1 MVKIEQK
8 ENTLAAI
15 ELVVKEFLSEDALGK
30 WFSVKERSLGNI
42 MRQVNLDY
50 RYSSAIYNEL
60 KNIGMIEKEGEN
72 IQLRYKIN
80 TTFIPDIKAT
90 AERIWE
96 RCHQNK
102 QQAVFESRSGDCN
115 PPRKRKSMTM
125 DDFEDKDLCRR
136 KRKTQI
142 KKNLARVPR
151 LGEIVYVL
159 VNGFITE
166 AKITCVRFNEEDK
179 VMVSFTTPV
188 ITQGEDGQPT
198 NIKKTDWCLRSIA
211 FSVDELIKKLQ
222 SNIQKFDNKR
232 K

>member
-96 RCHQNK
+96 RYHQNNSK
-102 QQAVFESRSGDCN
+102 SAVFESRRGDCN
-115 PPRKRKSMTM
+115 PPRNKKLTTM
-125 DDFEDKDLCRR
+125 EDFERRDCR

-142 KKNLARVPR
+142 KKELARVPR
-151 LGEIVYVL
+151 LGEIVYAL

-179 VMVSFTTPV
+179 VLVSFTTPI
-188 ITQGEDGQPT
+188 ITQLEDGQPT
-198 NIKKTDWCLRSIA
+198 NVKKTDWCLRSIA

>member
-96 RCHQNK
+96 RYHQNNRK
-102 QQAVFESRSGDCN
+102 PAVFESHSGDCT
-115 PPRKRKSMTM
+115 PPRNKKSTTMEDFEHRDCRKRKI
-125 DDFEDKDLCRR
+125 
-136 KRKTQI
+136 QI
-142 KKNLARVPR
+142 KKNLARVPH
-151 LGEIVYVL
+151 LGEIVYAL

-179 VMVSFTTPV
+179 VLVSFTTPI

-198 NIKKTDWCLRSIA
+198 NVKKTDWCLRSIA

-222 SNIQKFDNKR
+222 NNIQKFDNKR

>member
-15 ELVVKEFLSEDALGK
+15 ELVVKEFLSEDAIGN

-60 KNIGMIEKEGEN
+60 KNIGMIEKDGDG
-72 IQLRYKIN
+72 IQMRYKIN

-90 AERIWE
+90 AERIWD
-96 RCHQNK
+96 CYHQNNRK
-102 QQAVFESRSGDCN
+102 PSVFESRNGDCN
-115 PPRKRKSMTM
+115 PPRNKKSITM
-125 DDFEDKDLCRR
+125 EDFERRDCR

-142 KKNLARVPR
+142 KKDLARVPR
-151 LGEIVYVL
+151 LGEIVYAL

-166 AKITCVRFNEEDK
+166 VKITCVRFNEEDK
-179 VMVSFTTPV
+179 VLVSFTTPI
-188 ITQGEDGQPT
+188 ITQGEDGQP
-198 NIKKTDWCLRSIA
+198 NNVKKTDWCLRSIA

>member
-60 KNIGMIEKEGEN
+60 KSIGMIEKEGET

-80 TTFIPDIKAT
+80 ATFIPDIRAT

-96 RCHQNK
+96 RCHQNNRK
-102 QQAVFESRSGDCN
+102 TAVFESRKGDCN
-115 PPRKRKSMTM
+115 PPRNKKLTTM
-125 DDFEDKDLCRR
+125 EDFERRDCR

-142 KKNLARVPR
+142 KKDLARVPR
-151 LGEIVYVL
+151 LGEIVYAL

-179 VMVSFTTPV
+179 VLVSFTTP
-188 ITQGEDGQPT
+188 IIIQGEDGQPT

>member
-60 KNIGMIEKEGEN
+60 KNIGMIEKEGES

-96 RCHQNK
+96 RYHQNK
-102 QQAVFESRSGDCN
+102 RKPEAFESRRGDCN
-115 PPRKRKSMTM
+115 PPRNKKSKTM
-125 DDFEDKDLCRR
+125 EDFERIDCR

-142 KKNLARVPR
+142 KKDLLRVPR

-179 VMVSFTTPV
+179 VLVSFTTPI
-188 ITQGEDGQPT
+188 ITQGEDGQTT
-198 NIKKTDWCLRSIA
+198 NVKKTDWCLRNID

-222 SNIQKFDNKR
+222 INIQKFDNKR

>member
-8 ENTLAAI
+8 ENALAAI

-30 WFSVKERSLGNI
+30 WFSVKERPLGNI

-60 KNIGMIEKEGEN
+60 KSIGMIEKEGEN

-80 TTFIPDIKAT
+80 ATFIPDIKAT

-96 RCHQNK
+96 RCHQNNS
-102 QQAVFESRSGDCN
+102 QPEVFESRRGDCC
-115 PPRKRKSMTM
+115 PKRKKTPTM
-125 DDFEDKDLCRR
+125 EDFERKDCKKRNSVKIKKDLS
-136 KRKTQI
+136 
-142 KKNLARVPR
+142 RVPH
-151 LGEIVYVL
+151 LGEIAYAL

-166 AKITCVRFNEEDK
+166 VKITCVRFNEEDK
-179 VMVSFTTPV
+179 VLVSFTTPI
-188 ITQGEDGQPT
+188 ITQGENGQTT

-211 FSVDELIKKLQ
+211 FSVDELVKKLQ
-222 SNIQKFDNKR
+222 SNIQRFDNKR

>member
-1 MVKIEQK
+1 MVKIGQK

-60 KNIGMIEKEGEN
+60 KNIGMIEKEGDG
-72 IQLRYKIN
+72 ILLRYKIN

-96 RCHQNK
+96 RYHQNNRK
-102 QQAVFESRSGDCN
+102 PAVFESRRGDCN
-115 PPRKRKSMTM
+115 PPRNKKSTTM
-125 DDFEDKDLCRR
+125 EDFERRDCR
-136 KRKTQI
+136 KRKTKI
-142 KKNLARVPR
+142 KKDLVRVPR
-151 LGEIVYVL
+151 LGEIVYAL

-166 AKITCVRFNEEDK
+166 AKITCVRFDEEDK
-179 VMVSFTTPV
+179 VLVSFTTPI
-188 ITQGEDGQPT
+188 ITNGDGGQPI
-198 NIKKTDWCLRSIA
+198 NVKNTDWCLRSIA

-222 SNIQKFDNKR
+222 SNIQRFDNKR

>member
-1 MVKIEQK
+1 MVKSNKK
-8 ENTLAAI
+8 EDTLAAI

-96 RCHQNK
+96 SYHQNNRK
-102 QQAVFESRSGDCN
+102 PEVFESRNSDCN
-115 PPRKRKSMTM
+115 PPRNKKLTAMEDFDRK
-125 DDFEDKDLCRR
+125 ECR
-136 KRKTQI
+136 KRKAQVE
-142 KKNLARVPR
+142 KDWLRVPR
-151 LGEIVYVL
+151 LGEIVYAL

-179 VMVSFTTPV
+179 VRVSFTTPI
-188 ITQGEDGQPT
+188 ITQGEDGQPI
-198 NIKKTDWCLRSIA
+198 NVKKTDWCLRSIA

-222 SNIQKFDNKR
+222 SNVQRFDNKR

>member
-1 MVKIEQK
+1 MVRIEQK

-60 KNIGMIEKEGEN
+60 KNIGMIEKEGET

-80 TTFIPDIKAT
+80 ATFIPDMRAT
-90 AERIWE
+90 AERIWD
-96 RCHQNK
+96 RCHQSNRK
-102 QQAVFESRSGDCN
+102 PAVFESRQGDCI
-115 PPRKRKSMTM
+115 PPKSKKSITMEDLDRRECRKRKA
-125 DDFEDKDLCRR
+125 
-136 KRKTQI
+136 QI

-151 LGEIVYVL
+151 LGEIVYAL

-166 AKITCVRFNEEDK
+166 AKVICVRFNEEDK
-179 VMVSFTTPV
+179 VLVSLTTP
-188 ITQGEDGQPT
+188 ITTQGEDGQPI
-198 NIKKTDWCLRSIA
+198 NVQKTDWCLRSIA

>member
-1 MVKIEQK
+1 MAKIEQK

-42 MRQVNLDY
+42 MHQVNLDY

-96 RCHQNK
+96 RYHQNNRK
-102 QQAVFESRSGDCN
+102 PEVFESRSGDCN
-115 PPRKRKSMTM
+115 PPRNKKSTTM
-125 DDFEDKDLCRR
+125 EDFERRDCR

-142 KKNLARVPR
+142 KKDLARVPR
-151 LGEIVYVL
+151 LGEIVYAL

-179 VMVSFTTPV
+179 VLVSFTTPI

-198 NIKKTDWCLRSIA
+198 NVKKTDWCLRSIA

>member
-1 MVKIEQK
+1 MVRIEQK

-15 ELVVKEFLSEDALGK
+15 ELVVKEFLSKDALGK

-42 MRQVNLDY
+42 MRQVNLDC

-60 KNIGMIEKEGEN
+60 KNIGMIEREGES

-80 TTFIPDIKAT
+80 TTLIPDIKAT
-90 AERIWE
+90 VERIWE
-96 RCHQNK
+96 RYHQNNRK
-102 QQAVFESRSGDCN
+102 PAVFESRRGDFS
-115 PPRKRKSMTM
+115 PKRKRTTTM
-125 DDFEDKDLCRR
+125 EDFERR
-136 KRKTQI
+136 DCKKRKIQI
-142 KKNLARVPR
+142 KKDLVRVPH
-151 LGEIVYVL
+151 LGEIVYAL

-179 VMVSFTTPV
+179 VLVSFTTPI
-188 ITQGEDGQPT
+188 ITQGEDGQTT
-198 NIKKTDWCLRSIA
+198 NVKKTDWCLRSIA
-211 FSVDELIKKLQ
+211 FSVDELINKLQ

>member
-1 MVKIEQK
+1 MVKSNKK
-8 ENTLAAI
+8 EDTLAAI

-72 IQLRYKIN
+72 IQLKYKIN

-96 RCHQNK
+96 SYHQNNRK
-102 QQAVFESRSGDCN
+102 PYLFESRNGDCN
-115 PPRKRKSMTM
+115 PPRNKKSTAMEDFDRK
-125 DDFEDKDLCRR
+125 ECR
-136 KRKTQI
+136 KRKAQVE
-142 KKNLARVPR
+142 KDWLRVPR
-151 LGEIVYVL
+151 LGEIVYAL

-179 VMVSFTTPV
+179 VRVSFTTPI

-198 NIKKTDWCLRSIA
+198 NVKKTDWCLRSIA

-222 SNIQKFDNKR
+222 ANIQKFDNKR

>member
-15 ELVVKEFLSEDALGK
+15 ELVVKEFLSEDALGR

-60 KNIGMIEKEGEN
+60 KNIGMIEKEGES
-72 IQLRYKIN
+72 IKLRYKIN

-96 RCHQNK
+96 RYHQNNRK
-102 QQAVFESRSGDCN
+102 PAVFESRSGDCN
-115 PPRKRKSMTM
+115 PPRNKKSITM
-125 DDFEDKDLCRR
+125 EDFERKDC
-136 KRKTQI
+136 KNRKTQI
-142 KKNLARVPR
+142 KKDLSRVPH
-151 LGEIVYVL
+151 LGEIVYAL

-179 VMVSFTTPV
+179 VLVSFTTPI

-198 NIKKTDWCLRSIA
+198 NVKKTDWCLHSIA

>member
-8 ENTLAAI
+8 ENVLSAI

-60 KNIGMIEKEGEN
+60 KSIGMIEKEGEN

-80 TTFIPDIKAT
+80 ATFIPDSRAT

-96 RCHQNK
+96 RCHQNNRK
-102 QQAVFESRSGDCN
+102 PAVFESRRGDCS
-115 PPRKRKSMTM
+115 PKRKRTTTM
-125 DDFEDKDLCRR
+125 EDFERKDCR
-136 KRKTQI
+136 KRNTQI
-142 KKNLARVPR
+142 KKDLSRAPH
-151 LGEIVYVL
+151 LGEIVYAL

-179 VMVSFTTPV
+179 MLVSFTTPI
-188 ITQGEDGQPT
+188 ITQGEDGRLT
-198 NIKKTDWCLRSIA
+198 NVKKTDWCLRSIA
-211 FSVDELIKKLQ
+211 FSIDELIKKLQ
-222 SNIQKFDNKR
+222 SNVQRFDNKR